1 MIRQS
6 GMVVWILLA
15 GGAPLAGAG
24 AAWAATT
31 ATLDI
36 LPDDAERQA
45 GDGIDVG
52 GVKPIPRPAS
62 EAKPL
67 PSGNPLWA
75 VPLSALSATRER
87 PIFSASRRPPQAAV
101 VAPVAEQANPPAPPK
116 PPPARPPLA
125 LIGAVVGEG
134 DAIAVLQD
142 LTSQRILR
150 LRQGESLAGWELS
163 SVQSRE
169 VTLKQAER
177 TETLVLKRAE
187 GAQGGPAAVGTPA
200 MPAQMVY
207 PTAGNAAFAPFV
219 PGSTPKNG
227 ESDGL

>member
-15 GGAPLAGAG
+15 GGAPLAGAAG
-24 AAWAATT
+24 ARAATS

-36 LPDDAERQA
+36 LPDEAERQT
-45 GDGIDVG
+45 GNSIDVG
-52 GVKPIPRPAS
+52 GVKPLPKPAR

-101 VAPVAEQANPPAPPK
+101 VAPVAEQANPPAAAK
-116 PPPARPPLA
+116 SPPARPPLA

-134 DAIAVLQD
+134 DAIAVLMDQ
-142 LTSQRILR
+142 TSQKIVR
-150 LRQGESLAGWELS
+150 LRRGESHGGWELS
-163 SVQSRE
+163 SVQPRE

-177 TETLVLKRAE
+177 TEILSLKPAD
-187 GAQGGPAAVGTPA
+187 GAAGGPPA
-200 MPAQMVY
+200 LPGAPKMVY
-207 PTAGNAAFAPFV
+207 PTAGNASFAPFM
-219 PGSTPKNG
+219 PRSTPKNG